1 MALYIKAN
9 PLVAAHLN
17 VDRLRLKLSDGNYL
31 LWQADMLAFGK
42 LYEIPQICGRI
53 GALPLQPWEAR
64 QEQDGSV
71 LRPLPVATDD
81 RFIMPVE
88 PDGADG
94 ADEPDGSGQS
104 IQDKDP
110 DSDSSTEDGTDKAV
124 PGNNDTVTNDKESEV
139 DL

>member
-81 RFIMPVE
+81 RFIMP
-88 PDGADG
+88 
-94 ADEPDGSGQS
+94 
-104 IQDKDP
+104 
-110 DSDSSTEDGTDKAV
+110 
-124 PGNNDTVTNDKESEV
+124 GNPSKTKIRTATAAQRMALTRPSPVTMTR
-139 DL
+139 

>member
-17 VDRLRLKLSDGNYL
+17 VDKLRLKLSDGNYL

-42 LYEIPQICGRI
+42 LYEIPQICERI

-64 QEQDGSV
+64 QEQDSSL

-81 RFIMPVE
+81 RFIMP
-88 PDGADG
+88 
-94 ADEPDGSGQS
+94 DEPGEPEQKTEDNDTPG
-104 IQDKDP
+104 DKAD
-110 DSDSSTEDGTDKAV
+110 TDGTDA
-124 PGNNDTVTNDKESEV
+124 PDSGDTGIITPDEESEG